1 MRCRDRG
8 GWREWVA
15 RIFPDSAE
23 AGGGLLVAIVQLA
36 IASGATV
43 GGLLFDSH
51 SYRETFL
58 ASAVLPLIAAALI
71 WLTSRSDTAGTG

>member
-1 MRCRDRG
+1 M
-8 GWREWVA
+8 
-15 RIFPDSAE
+15 
-23 AGGGLLVAIVQLA
+23 QLA

-51 SYRETFL
+51 GYRETFL
-58 ASAVLPLIAAALI
+58 SSAVLPLIAAALI